1 MVTLIAVGRSRAFS
15 NNLALFIQHHLS
27 RHGNLAAVARTL
39 EVEPSKLRRYASRK
53 GSRRELRD
61 IEFVYQLVVALNF
74 DPITVFSAAQR
85 AESLAM
91 LLALAEG
98 SLDHSLSPEF
108 LGLTAR
114 RDDHPRLRPDTG
126 HAATHL
132 VDASSDVA

>member
-1 MVTLIAVGRSRAFS
+1 MVAPIAVDRSRAFS

-27 RHGNLAAVARTL
+27 RHGALAEVARRL
-39 EVEPSKLRRYASRK
+39 DVEPSKLRRYANRK

-61 IEFVYQLVVALNF
+61 VEFVYQLVVALNF

-98 SLDHSLSPEF
+98 SLEHRLSAEF
-108 LGLTAR
+108 QSLTAR
-114 RDDHPRLRPDTG
+114 PDDSARPRPDAG
-126 HAATHL
+126 RAAIHL
-132 VDASSDVA
+132 IPASSDVA